1 MPPKAVEMLDFA
13 AVAEGPVK
21 AEGSSNP
28 VEPAEPP
35 EADAATLENQTV
47 FHGEQDD
54 GDHDEIAT
62 AFPETKTEIG
72 TTLELLHRLIEETAG
87 ANDDVTT
94 VPCWLSVL
102 F

>member
-1 MPPKAVEMLDFA
+1 M
-13 AVAEGPVK
+13 
-21 AEGSSNP
+21 
-28 VEPAEPP
+28 EPAEP

-54 GDHDEIAT
+54 GDHDEIAI

-87 ANDDVTT
+87 ANDDATT
-94 VPCWLSVL
+94 VPCWLSAL
-102 F
+102 FFKGQLAGFLLFSLMASLLAFFLYF